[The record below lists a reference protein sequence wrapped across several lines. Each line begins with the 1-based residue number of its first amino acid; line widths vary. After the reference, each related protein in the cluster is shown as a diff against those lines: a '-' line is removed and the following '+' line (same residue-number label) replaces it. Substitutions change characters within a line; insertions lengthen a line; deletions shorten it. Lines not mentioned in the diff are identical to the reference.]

1 MEGDVLCGKLHV
13 RHAVLSALGK
23 GKRALGK
30 EGGRFLRGARAGE
43 LVAEVV
49 GQLRQTLEV
58 GAHRHGRIGV
68 KIFLDV
74 AERYFNIDTG
84 DRVLGSDLD
93 RIGLRCQC
101 ADIAG
106 NVVVRLREAQGV
118 FLPEKHVRRCGERA
132 GNLTRC
138 VFHRWG
144 ECDISLEIALG
155 EDVAVRAGERIP
167 RGDLRDVLEPVEQ
180 DLDIDRDGGINSR
193 LCGSFFGG
201 GDIGG
206 VSAAHCF
213 GNFCKAADFTGSIG
227 IDLCRY
233 GIFGGCAFLKA
244 GDLGGHGAELRIM
257 RERSGRPVD
266 QCTAGI
272 CKRTGQGIFN
282 VYLV

>member
-1 MEGDVLCGKLHV
+1 MEGDRILRCAD
-13 RHAVLSALGK
+13 AVQ
-23 GKRALGK
+23 
-30 EGGRFLRGARAGE
+30 FI
-43 LVAEVV
+43 AEAV

-58 GAHRHGRIGV
+58 GAHRQGRIGV

-74 AERYFNIDTG
+74 AERYFSIDTG

-118 FLPEKHVRRCGERA
+118 FLTEDHIRCGGERA
-132 GNLTRC
+132 GDLPRC
-138 VFHRWG
+138 VFHCCAER
-144 ECDISLEIALG
+144 DVSLEIALG
-155 EDVAVRAGERIP
+155 ENIAVRAGERIIC
-167 RGDLRDVLEPVEQ
+167 GNLRDVFKPVK
-180 DLDIDRDGGINSR
+180 DDFDVDRDGGINSR

-201 GDIGG
+201 GDIDG

-213 GNFCKAADFTGSIG
+213 GNFCKAVDFTGSIG

-272 CKRTGQGIFN
+272 CKRTGQEIFN